1 MVCIKKILVAVLS
14 VILSLSF
21 VGCSAS
27 PDGEKTTN
35 HNDVTTTQKTDET
48 SAEDVVYEFSEDKL
62 FEVNSISELLKTHK
76 SVKVIDKHD
85 GSENIQQFFLY
96 DGKTVF
102 AQKWTG
108 ENGNTLTE
116 GWIKG
121 FFVEYADGQYN
132 ASVNVNEFTGA
143 DAECPYD
150 GAITFAISEY
160 EIELIDETADSFILS
175 LSFEGQSDDVIHK
188 CTVDKKTH
196 VVTNI
201 HYETSDGYTAITDC
215 VYDEDVDDFGL
226 TKGFDDTKTVT
237 MHINTITDGKE
248 ENKTVEY
255 NVPSD
260 WMLTP
265 SIYDDYTLYSNAE
278 YTQLFE
284 YPGHGE
290 NYTIYATNLKG

>member
-1 MVCIKKILVAVLS
+1 MAYFKRITAFVLAVFMVFTLSSCKKAPDVEE
-14 VILSLSF
+14 
-21 VGCSAS
+21 AS
-27 PDGEKTTN
+27 TDTN
-35 HNDVTTTQKTDET
+35 NT
-48 SAEDVVYEFSEDKL
+48 SAIVESSVYEFSEDKL

-85 GSENIQQFFLY
+85 GTENIQQFFLY

-108 ENGNTLTE
+108 KNGNTLTE

-132 ASVNVNEFTGA
+132 ASVNVNEFTGE

-150 GAITFAISEY
+150 GAITLAISEY
-160 EIELIDETADSFILS
+160 KIELIDETADSFILS
-175 LSFEGQSDDVIHK
+175 LSSEGQSDDVIHK

-196 VVTNI
+196 AVTNI
-201 HYETSDGYTAITDC
+201 RYETSDGYTAITDC
-215 VYDEDVDDFGL
+215 VYNEDVDDFGL

-237 MHINTITDGKE
+237 MHIHTVKDGKE

-255 NVPSD
+255 KVPSE
-260 WMLTP
+260 WVLTP
-265 SIYDDYTLYSNAE
+265 LLYDYTLYSNAE

-284 YPGHGE
+284 YPGHGK
-290 NYTIYATNLKG
+290 NYTIYVTNLKG